1 MKLTFIFTELSP
13 EQKEMQELA
22 RKFARE
28 EIIPTAAHHDRTGEY
43 PKEILKKAH
52 SLGLMNGHIP
62 TEFGNITTLLS

>member
-1 MKLTFIFTELSP
+1 
-13 EQKEMQELA
+13 MQELA

-28 EIIPTAAHHDRTGEY
+28 EIVPVAAYHDRTGEY

-62 TEFGNITTLLS
+62 TEFGNTILLITN